1 MKFAKQIFVVAM
13 AAGAFLFASC
23 KEEILHRGKTPLVGV
38 GKEYLYK
45 EDVQRF
51 YNANP
56 PVADSAEY
64 VNAYINR
71 WIEEA
76 LFYHSALRNVPAS
89 AEIESLVESYKRSL
103 VLNIY
108 QEALVK
114 QQLQREISAESVEA
128 FYNDNGSLFELE
140 ESLARGIFL
149 KVPVNTPKLNQLRG
163 WCKNRSEENLE
174 NLEKYGFVNNVT
186 YEYFADSWRR
196 LSEIAD
202 GAPVGEEELLQRLRR
217 NADLEF
223 RDKQFVYFVSV
234 DSVIGKGEA
243 KPLEMVEG
251 EIRELL
257 VNNLKANFIK
267 EKKRSIYNEALEKG
281 NIQFYN

>member
-1 MKFAKQIFVVAM
+1 MKFAKQIFVVAI
-13 AAGAFLFASC
+13 AAGALLFASC

-56 PVADSAEY
+56 PATDSAEY

-89 AEIESLVESYKRSL
+89 DEIENLVESYKRSL

-108 QEALVK
+108 QEALVE
-114 QQLQREISAESVEA
+114 QQLQREISTASVEA

-140 ESLARGIFL
+140 ESLAKGIFL

-217 NADLEF
+217 TADLEF

>member
-13 AAGAFLFASC
+13 AAGALLFASC

-56 PVADSAEY
+56 PATDSAEY

-76 LFYHSALRNVPAS
+76 LFYHSALRNVPSS

-140 ESLARGIFL
+140 ESLAKGIFL

>member
-1 MKFAKQIFVVAM
+1 MKFAKQIFVVAI
-13 AAGAFLFASC
+13 AAGALLFASC

-56 PVADSAEY
+56 PAADSAEY

-89 AEIESLVESYKRSL
+89 DEIESLVESYKRSL

-108 QEALVK
+108 QEALVE
-114 QQLQREISAESVEA
+114 QQLQREISPGSVEA

-140 ESLARGIFL
+140 ESLAKGIFL

-217 NADLEF
+217 TTDLEF